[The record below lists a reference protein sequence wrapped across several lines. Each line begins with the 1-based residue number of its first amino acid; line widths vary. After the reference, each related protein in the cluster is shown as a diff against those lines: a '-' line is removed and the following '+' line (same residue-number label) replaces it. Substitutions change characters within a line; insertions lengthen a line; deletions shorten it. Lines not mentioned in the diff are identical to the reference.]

1 VSEPANFPSRLE
13 AIVRAVIED
22 GKGTIA
28 ERAMLNEIDALR
40 AELERTRVSLH
51 VEAAAADAEATFA
64 NELNVDVAALR
75 ARVSELE
82 GAYRVKPLEW
92 EKKSNGFWADTIIGR
107 FGVGAD
113 ATGWLYVTAGRL
125 ERCDGIEDGK
135 AKAEAH
141 YRERLLVA
149 LEPVESPK

>member
-64 NELNVDVAALR
+64 NELNADVAELR
-75 ARVSELE
+75 ARVAELK
-82 GAYRVKPLEW
+82 GALREV
-92 EKKSNGFWADTIIGR
+92 
-107 FGVGAD
+107 
-113 ATGWLYVTAGRL
+113 AGRL
-125 ERCDGIEDGK
+125 K
-135 AKAEAH
+135 ARVTDENHEAEPDDAIAIN
-141 YRERLLVA
+141 RAAALLA
-149 LEPVESPK
+149 EPPK

>member
-28 ERAMLNEIDALR
+28 ERAMLKEIDALR

-64 NELNVDVAALR
+64 NELNADVAELR
-75 ARVSELE
+75 ARVAELK
-82 GAYRVKPLEW
+82 GALREV
-92 EKKSNGFWADTIIGR
+92 
-107 FGVGAD
+107 
-113 ATGWLYVTAGRL
+113 AGRL
-125 ERCDGIEDGK
+125 K
-135 AKAEAH
+135 ARVTDENHEAEPDDAIAIN
-141 YRERLLVA
+141 RAAALLA
-149 LEPVESPK
+149 EPPK

>member
-1 VSEPANFPSRLE
+1 MPHLMNCPHQGEGWCLE
-13 AIVRAVIED
+13 CV
-22 GKGTIA
+22 G
-28 ERAMLNEIDALR
+28 ALQ

-75 ARVSELE
+75 ARVAELE
-82 GAYRVKPLEW
+82 GAYRIKPLEW
-92 EKKSNGFWADTIIGR
+92 LHYDCGATVDTI
-107 FGVGAD
+107 FGPLTTSACF
-113 ATGWLYVTAGRL
+113 WSTARSHGK
-125 ERCDGIEDGK
+125 CDSIEDGK

-149 LEPVESPK
+149 LEPVELPK

>member
-51 VEAAAADAEATFA
+51 VEASAADAEATFA
-64 NELNVDVAALR
+64 NELNADVAELR
-75 ARVSELE
+75 ARVAELE
-82 GAYRVKPLEW
+82 GPAGELAGTWRKFVEAEGEKWASNAASLMVPTAPLR
-92 EKKSNGFWADTIIGR
+92 AL
-107 FGVGAD
+107 A
-113 ATGWLYVTAGRL
+113 A
-125 ERCDGIEDGK
+125 
-135 AKAEAH
+135 
-141 YRERLLVA
+141 LLQ
-149 LEPVESPK
+149 EPPK